1 MRLIGHIRQLQIQ
14 QDALKKGEGAERT
27 YDLGALSI
35 VPAARL
41 TSEGVIG
48 LIDTREIHDLHHS
61 WHHRSKHRQSNAIS
75 FNFAQNYERMR
86 RRFGSELSMGCGGE
100 NILIELV
107 AGVELAPL
115 LENLEVTLVIET
127 EDSLRGNLTGIK
139 VAKPCVPFSEYVLNT
154 DAKPPAGV
162 VKETL
167 QFLDGGMR
175 GYYCAWEGAPLEVRM
190 GDKVLT
196 SV

>member
-14 QDALKKGEGAERT
+14 KDALKKGAGAERT

-41 TSEGVIG
+41 TTDGVTG
-48 LIDTREIHDLHHS
+48 LNDAQEMHDIHHS
-61 WHHRSKHRQSNAIS
+61 QHKHSRHRPSSAIS
-75 FNFAQNYERMR
+75 FNFTQNYERMR
-86 RRFGSELSMGCGGE
+86 RRFGSELLMGCGGE
-100 NILIELV
+100 NILIDLV
-107 AGVELAPL
+107 AGVDLASL
-115 LENLEVTLVIET
+115 LQNPGVTLVIES
-127 EDSLRGNLTGIK
+127 EGLQRGSLTGVK
-139 VAKPCVPFSEYVLNT
+139 VAKPCVPFSEYVLNM

-175 GYYCAWEGAPLEVRM
+175 GYYCAWEGEPLEVRI

-196 SV
+196 SA

>member
-1 MRLIGHIRQLQIQ
+1 MRLIGHIRQIQIQ
-14 QDALKKGEGAERT
+14 KDALKKGEGPDRY

-48 LIDTREIHDLHHS
+48 LIDSREIHDVHHS
-61 WHHRSKHRQSNAIS
+61 WHHRSRHRPSSAIS
-75 FNFAQNYERMR
+75 FNFAQNYERMV

-107 AGVELAPL
+107 DGVELAPL
-115 LENLEVTLVIET
+115 LEEPGVTFVIET
-127 EDSLRGNLTGIK
+127 KDASRGTLTGIK
-139 VAKPCVPFSEYVLNT
+139 VAKPCVPFSNYVLNL
-154 DAKPPAGV
+154 DAKPPVEV

-175 GYYCAWEGAPLEVRM
+175 GYYCAWEGEPLEVRT

-196 SV
+196 LL